1 MLDLFPVSLQ
11 SVVLRSGVENDRR
24 GQNSPVH
31 VSGGM
36 GSRRF
41 HRRARPT
48 FDGPDMIGTG
58 LRAVVIAILEHGG
71 FSALLSGAELDL
83 GLV

>member
-1 MLDLFPVSLQ
+1 
-11 SVVLRSGVENDRR
+11 
-24 GQNSPVH
+24 
-31 VSGGM
+31 
-36 GSRRF
+36 
-41 HRRARPT
+41 
-48 FDGPDMIGTG
+48 MIGTG